1 MSYLVLGVALLATF
15 LLGARWYASANV
27 KTLKKTLF
35 IVFGGLIVALA
46 LFFIVTGRL
55 GWAIFAASALLPM
68 LLRAR
73 SVYRT
78 ARNFSRMAG
87 AGQGSPTGQTSDVE
101 TRFLRMGLDHDS
113 GEVWGEVLDGPFA
126 GKRLHDLSLSEQIDL
141 LRHCWREDENS
152 ARVLEAYLDRVH
164 PDWRERASDSHR
176 GDEGYAG
183 QAQSHP
189 GSMTREQA
197 LAVLGLEEGA
207 SRDQIKA
214 AYQRIISG
222 LHPDHGGSDYLAA
235 QVNEAKAVLLGD

>member
-141 LRHCWREDENS
+141 LRHCW
-152 ARVLEAYLDRVH
+152 A
-164 PDWRERASDSHR
+164 
-176 GDEGYAG
+176 
-183 QAQSHP
+183 
-189 GSMTREQA
+189 
-197 LAVLGLEEGA
+197 
-207 SRDQIKA
+207 
-214 AYQRIISG
+214 
-222 LHPDHGGSDYLAA
+222 
-235 QVNEAKAVLLGD
+235 